1 MEFALK
7 NALTTK
13 FTMPKQETVTASL
26 VLEESTEFAK
36 SVQLEPY
43 REPMETAALVESTN
57 NWSMANVFAPK
68 DLFPTNSE
76 SVLNAMKYQELLCL
90 TETALCVLEI

>member
-13 FTMPKQETVTASL
+13 FTMPKQQTATASL
-26 VLEESTEFAK
+26 VLEELTEFVK
-36 SVQLEPY
+36 YVLLEPFQ
-43 REPMETAALVESTN
+43 EPMETAALVESTN

-68 DLFPTNSE
+68 DLFQTNSK
-76 SVLNAMKYQELLCL
+76 SVLNAAKLQELLSL
-90 TETALCVLEI
+90 MGHVLCALEI